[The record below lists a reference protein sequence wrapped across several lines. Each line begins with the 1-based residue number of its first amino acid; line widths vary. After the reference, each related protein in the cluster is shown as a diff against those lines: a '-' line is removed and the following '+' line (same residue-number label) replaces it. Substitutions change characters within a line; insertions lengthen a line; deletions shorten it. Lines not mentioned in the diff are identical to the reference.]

1 LFAWTPQE
9 TQVVLRLGSVS
20 PAPVNIVAPVITG
33 SGLVG
38 QTLLT
43 SNGTWL
49 YVPSSYTHQWKRD
62 GVDIAG
68 ETGTTYLL
76 VSGDVGKNITCV
88 TTATNST
95 GSTPATSNSIGPIAS
110 AGALSSTNAVQTNPA
125 GTAPFTF
132 SVIMGSDIY
141 PGFYLDIE
149 RSNASTVNG
158 SGNYTTTTLVLS
170 HQITEQDRTDSYVTT
185 ASLSADTYTQPAS
198 GTTFYEHYRWRREDG
213 TVGPWTQLT
222 DSINAST
229 ATLTP
234 STGSSKSSFLTVT
247 NSNLTFTGTGGVGAY
262 QGDRATAATSGT
274 TIQFEVTIGTVV
286 GSSWFLIGLDDG
298 TSNLNSGFPGPGYT
312 NSAGIAIRMHP
323 DEVKVFWNNQANS
336 LQFQTTAGMVA
347 TGDVYT
353 FRFDLTN
360 HTLDVWRTRSG
371 STTKIGAQCTGLPT
385 LSAYYLFVAPLVQQS
400 GTVNFGGQTFSKA
413 LDNGY
418 AIYG

>member
-1 LFAWTPQE
+1 LALPSVFSTSMPVEVVSAGGILVRQVDTNGQALDDNTDMYSVALPVMPVSSVGINEDGTRTFGTWTKITISPE
-9 TQVVLRLGSVS
+9 GFPVVRVDSAGNASSIALGSVS

-185 ASLSADTYTQPAS
+185 ASLSADTLH
-198 GTTFYEHYRWRREDG
+198 TT
-213 TVGPWTQLT
+213 
-222 DSINAST
+222 
-229 ATLTP
+229 
-234 STGSSKSSFLTVT
+234 SF
-247 NSNLTFTGTGGVGAY
+247 
-262 QGDRATAATSGT
+262 
-274 TIQFEVTIGTVV
+274 
-286 GSSWFLIGLDDG
+286 W
-298 TSNLNSGFPGPGYT
+298 
-312 NSAGIAIRMHP
+312 
-323 DEVKVFWNNQANS
+323 
-336 LQFQTTAGMVA
+336 
-347 TGDVYT
+347 
-353 FRFDLTN
+353 
-360 HTLDVWRTRSG
+360 
-371 STTKIGAQCTGLPT
+371 
-385 LSAYYLFVAPLVQQS
+385 YYLLR
-400 GTVNFGGQTFSKA
+400 A
-413 LDNGY
+413 LSLET
-418 AIYG
+418 